1 MSHTIDQFRFPS
13 QYLDVFAAFLRDRGK
28 RLESYAQRCG
38 LTRDLRPASGTGIS
52 GSQLQALMALSRE
65 VADPRIPLAAQLLE
79 HLPVTA
85 HGTLGIVILTSPNL
99 QAALEAALRFYP
111 VVMPAYDIACET
123 HGDKMHMLF
132 QPRCDPGDM
141 AEDLTEVLLGA
152 FNSIR
157 RYVRPTT
164 RLLEIHLR
172 HQARF
177 PAEAYAS
184 FADPDGLFFGCPRD
198 KIVIPKRHLSFSLTT
213 SNRITMEQFRQQL
226 EWQIAGLDH
235 PESFTAQVRER
246 LRRALH
252 DNRYLGVEDMAAG
265 LNMSSRTLGRRLQ
278 REGRSFKQLTHE
290 VRIDYAEF
298 LLLNSPRTVS
308 QIAYAAGFTNN
319 SSFARAFRKRKGFSP
334 SELRQQSRPRPKRSI
349 D

>member
-1 MSHTIDQFRFPS
+1 MPNTIDNFRFPL
-13 QYLDVFAAFLRDRGK
+13 QYLDVFSAFLRDRGK
-28 RLESYAQRCG
+28 RLETYARQCE
-38 LTRDLRPASGTGIS
+38 LTHDLRSLTGTGIS
-52 GSQLQALMALSRE
+52 GKQLQSLMALSRE
-65 VADPRIPLAAQLLE
+65 VADPRLPLSAQLLT

-123 HGDKMHMLF
+123 RGDKMHLVF
-132 QPRCDPGDM
+132 QPRCDTGEM
-141 AEDLTEVLLGA
+141 AEDLAEVLLGA

-177 PAEAYAS
+177 PADAYAS
-184 FADPDGLFFGCPRD
+184 FADPEGLFFGCPQD
-198 KIVIPKRHLSFSLTT
+198 KIVIPKRHLRFSLTT

-226 EWQIAGLDH
+226 EWQIAGLDQ

-246 LRRALH
+246 LRRSLQ
-252 DNRYLGVEDMAAG
+252 DNRNLSVEDMAAA

-278 REGRSFKQLTHE
+278 KEGRSFKLLSHE

-319 SSFARAFRKRKGFSP
+319 SSFARAFRKRKGFTP
-334 SELRQQSRPRPKRSI
+334 SELRQQSRPPARQS
-349 D
+349 